1 MIGGEFEIDLSIQ
14 REFVPHSD
22 TYYYASGRTA
32 LYQILRSFGS
42 RHTKVWMPDW
52 LCHTM
57 VEAAERAKAEVVFYE
72 LNSDFKA
79 TLEALD
85 KSGFRDGEAVLMV
98 NYFGLQDL
106 TSTAKAIKEQY
117 PQSIVIEDDVQAYWC
132 FAEQE
137 NPYADYRF
145 TSMRKAFAI
154 PDGGLVKT
162 TRPMPEVTET
172 NTFAPFKV
180 KAGVMKQHRGQG
192 GIKDEDYL
200 ALFRQGDNLISEN
213 YESRM
218 SDDSKLLFS
227 GTNFEQAKRQRQAN
241 AKVILDGLK
250 SLDIKPLIEV
260 PADAIPLFIPILL
273 TNRDAVRRAM
283 FQKEIFCPIHWPLEG
298 LNNKRGLL
306 MAETELS
313 LIVDQRY
320 TPKEMNEI
328 IAVIQD
334 NT

>member
-14 REFVPHSD
+14 RGFVPQPDS
-22 TYYYASGRTA
+22 YYYASGRTA
-32 LYQILRSFGS
+32 LYQILRSLGP

-57 VEAAERAKAEVVFYE
+57 VEAAEMAKTEVVFYE

-98 NYFGLQDL
+98 NYFGLLDL
-106 TSTAKAIKEQY
+106 TLTAKAIKEQY

-162 TRPMPEVTET
+162 SRPMPDVTGS
-172 NTFAPFKV
+172 NTFAPLKV
-180 KAGVMKQHRGQG
+180 KAGVMKQHRGQD

-200 ALFRQGDNLISEN
+200 ALFRQGDELISEN
-213 YESRM
+213 YDSSM
-218 SDDSKLLFS
+218 SDDSKRLFA
-227 GTNFEQAKRQRQAN
+227 GTDFKQAKRQRQVN
-241 AKVILDGLK
+241 AKVILEGLK
-250 SLDIKPLIEV
+250 SLGIKPLIEV
-260 PADAIPLFIPILL
+260 PADAVPLFIPIYLE
-273 TNRDAVRRAM
+273 NRDEVRRSM
-283 FQKEIFCPIHWPLEG
+283 FKHEVFCPVHWPLEG
-298 LNNKRGLL
+298 MDVKKGRE
-306 MAETELS
+306 MAEHELS

-320 TPKEMNEI
+320 GKKEMNELI
-328 IAVIQD
+328 SLIV
-334 NT
+334 N

>member
-1 MIGGEFEIDLSIQ
+1 MIGGEFEINLSIQ
-14 REFVPHSD
+14 REFVPQPD

-32 LYQILRSFGS
+32 LYQILRSLGPQ
-42 RHTKVWMPDW
+42 HTKVWMPDW

-57 VEAAERAKAEVVFYE
+57 VEAADRAKTDVMSYE

-106 TSTAKAIKEQY
+106 KPTAKAIKEQY

-132 FAEQE
+132 FSEQE

-162 TRPMPEVTET
+162 SRPMLDVTDH
-172 NTFAPFKV
+172 NTFAPLKV
-180 KAGVMKQHRGQG
+180 KAGVMKLHRGQD

-200 ALFRQGDNLISEN
+200 ALFRQGDELISEN
-213 YESRM
+213 YESSI
-218 SDDSKLLFS
+218 SDDSKRLFA
-227 GTNFEQAKRQRQAN
+227 GTDFEQAKRQRQAN
-241 AKVILDGLK
+241 AKAILEGMK
-250 SLDIKPLIEV
+250 SLGMKPLIEV
-260 PADAIPLFIPILL
+260 RTDATPLFIPIYLE
-273 TNRDAVRRAM
+273 NRDEVRRRM
-283 FQKEIFCPIHWPLEG
+283 FQHEVFCPVHWPLEG
-298 LNNKRGLL
+298 LDVKKGKE
-306 MAETELS
+306 MAEHELS

-320 TPKEMNEI
+320 TEREMNDI
-328 IAVIQD
+328 LSLLF
-334 NT
+334 

>member
-14 REFVPHSD
+14 REFVPQPD

-32 LYQILRSFGS
+32 LYQILRSLGPQ
-42 RHTKVWMPDW
+42 HTKVWMPDW

-57 VEAAERAKAEVVFYE
+57 VEAADRAKTDVMFYE

-85 KSGFRDGEAVLMV
+85 KSGFLDGEAVLMV

-106 TSTAKAIKEQY
+106 KPTAKAIKEQY

-162 TRPMPEVTET
+162 SRPMPDVTGS
-172 NTFAPFKV
+172 NTFASLKV
-180 KAGVMKQHRGQG
+180 KAGVMKQHRGQD

-200 ALFRQGDNLISEN
+200 ALFRQGDELISEN

-218 SDDSKLLFS
+218 SDDSKRLFA
-227 GTNFEQAKRQRQAN
+227 GTDFEQAKRQRRAN
-241 AKVILDGLK
+241 TKVILEGLK
-250 SLDIKPLIEV
+250 SLGIKPLIEV
-260 PADAIPLFIPILL
+260 PADAVPVFIPIYLE
-273 TNRDAVRRAM
+273 NRDEVRRSM
-283 FQKEIFCPIHWPLEG
+283 FQHEVFCPVHWPLEG
-298 LNNKRGLL
+298 LLVNRGKK
-306 MAETELS
+306 MADHELS
-313 LIVDQRY
+313 LIIDQRY
-320 TPKEMNEI
+320 GKKEMDEI
-328 IAVIQD
+328 LNFLKV
-334 NT
+334 

>member
-1 MIGGEFEIDLSIQ
+1 MIGGEFEIDLFIQ
-14 REFVPHSD
+14 REFVPQPD

-32 LYQILRSFGS
+32 LYQILRSLGPH
-42 RHTKVWMPDW
+42 HTKVWMPDW

-57 VEAAERAKAEVVFYE
+57 VEAAERAKSEVVFYE
-72 LNSDFKA
+72 LNNDFKA

-106 TSTAKAIKEQY
+106 TPTAKAIKEQY

-162 TRPMPEVTET
+162 KRPMPKAVGD
-172 NTFAPFKV
+172 NTFAPLKI
-180 KAGVMKQHRGQG
+180 KAGTMKFHRGER
-192 GIKDEDYL
+192 GINDDYYL
-200 ALFRQGDNLISEN
+200 KLFKEGDKLIPEN
-213 YESRM
+213 YESVM
-218 SDDSKLLFS
+218 SPDSQRLFA
-227 GTNFEQAKRQRQAN
+227 GTDLKKAKKQRQAN
-241 AKVILDGLK
+241 AAQLISGLEE
-250 SLDIKPLIEV
+250 LGIKPMIPV
-260 PADAIPLFIPILL
+260 PADSVPLFIPIYLE
-273 TNRDAVRRAM
+273 NRDEVRRRM
-283 FQKEIFCPIHWPLEG
+283 FQHEIFCPVHWPLDG
-298 LNNKRGLL
+298 MPVKRGLD
-306 MAETELS
+306 MVAHELS

-320 TPKEMNEI
+320 KESDMNQI
-328 IAVIQD
+328 INLI
-334 NT
+334 

>member
-14 REFVPHSD
+14 REFVPQHD

-32 LYQILRSFGS
+32 LYQILRSLGPQ
-42 RHTKVWMPDW
+42 HTKVWMPDW

-57 VEAAERAKAEVVFYE
+57 VEAADRAKTDVMFYE
-72 LNSDFKA
+72 LNSDFEA

-106 TSTAKAIKEQY
+106 KPTAKTIKEQY
-117 PQSIVIEDDVQAYWC
+117 PQSIVIEDEVQAYWC

-162 TRPMPEVTET
+162 SRPMPDVTGP
-172 NTFAPFKV
+172 NTFAPLKV
-180 KAGVMKQHRGQG
+180 KAGVMKQLRGQD

-200 ALFRQGDNLISEN
+200 ALFRQGDELISEN
-213 YESRM
+213 YESTM
-218 SDDSKLLFS
+218 SDDSKRLFA
-227 GTNFEQAKRQRQAN
+227 GTDFEQAKRQRRAN
-241 AKVILDGLK
+241 AKVILEGLK
-250 SLDIKPLIEV
+250 SLGINPLIEV
-260 PADAIPLFIPILL
+260 PADAVPLFIPIYLE
-273 TNRDAVRRAM
+273 NRDEVRRRM
-283 FQKEIFCPIHWPLEG
+283 FQNEVFCPVHWPLEG
-298 LNNKRGLL
+298 MDVKMGRE
-306 MAETELS
+306 MAEHELS
-313 LIVDQRY
+313 LIIDQRY
-320 TPKEMNEI
+320 SVKDI
-328 IAVIQD
+328 HQVVSLL
-334 NT
+334 

>member
-14 REFVPHSD
+14 REFVPRPD

-32 LYQILRSFGS
+32 LYQILRSLGP

-57 VEAAERAKAEVVFYE
+57 VEAAEMAKAEVVFYE
-72 LNSDFKA
+72 LNSDFEA

-85 KSGFRDGEAVLMV
+85 KSGYRDGEAVLMV

-106 TSTAKAIKEQY
+106 KPTAKAIKEQY

-162 TRPMPEVTET
+162 LRPMPDVTGH

-180 KAGVMKQHRGQG
+180 KAGVMKLHRGQE

-200 ALFRQGDNLISEN
+200 ALFRQGDELISEN
-213 YESRM
+213 YEGRM
-218 SDDSKLLFS
+218 SDDSKRLYA
-227 GTNFEQAKRQRQAN
+227 GTDFERAKRQRQKN
-241 AKVILDGLK
+241 AKVILEGLK
-250 SLDIKPLIEV
+250 SLGIKPLIEV
-260 PADAIPLFIPILL
+260 PADAVPLFIPIYLE
-273 TNRDAVRRAM
+273 NRDEVRRRM
-283 FQKEIFCPIHWPLEG
+283 FQNEVFCPVHWPLEG
-298 LNNKRGLL
+298 MNVKKGKEL
-306 MAETELS
+306 AEHELS

-320 TPKEMNEI
+320 STIDMDLI
-328 IAVIQD
+328 LSLL
-334 NT
+334 

>member
-14 REFVPHSD
+14 REFVPQPD
-22 TYYYASGRTA
+22 TYYFASGRTA
-32 LYQILRSFGS
+32 LYQLLRSLGP
-42 RHTKVWMPDW
+42 RHSKVWMPDW

-57 VEAAERAKAEVVFYE
+57 VEAAERAKTEVVFYE

-106 TSTAKAIKEQY
+106 TPTAKAIKEQY
-117 PQSIVIEDDVQAYWC
+117 PQSIVIEDDVQAYWR

-145 TSMRKAFAI
+145 MSMRKAFAI

-162 TRPMPEVTET
+162 SRPMPDVTGH

-180 KAGVMKQHRGQG
+180 KAGVMKLHRGQE

-200 ALFRQGDNLISEN
+200 ALFRQGDELISEN
-213 YESRM
+213 YEGRM
-218 SDDSKLLFS
+218 SDDSKRLFA
-227 GTNFEQAKRQRQAN
+227 GTDFEQAKRQRRAN
-241 AKVILDGLK
+241 TKVTLEGLK
-250 SLDIKPLIEV
+250 SLGIKPLIEV
-260 PADAIPLFIPILL
+260 PADAVPLFIPIYLE
-273 TNRDAVRRAM
+273 NRNEVRRRM
-283 FQKEIFCPIHWPLEG
+283 FQHEVFCPVHWPLEG
-298 LNNKRGLL
+298 MDVKKGKE
-306 MAETELS
+306 MAEHELS
-313 LIVDQRY
+313 LICDQRY
-320 TPKEMNEI
+320 NKTDI
-328 IAVIQD
+328 DLILSLI
-334 NT
+334 

>member
-14 REFVPHSD
+14 RDFFPQPD

-32 LYQILRSFGS
+32 LYQILRSLGPQ
-42 RHTKVWMPDW
+42 HTKVWMPDW

-57 VEAAERAKAEVVFYE
+57 VEAAERAKTEVVFYE
-72 LNSDFKA
+72 LNNDFKA

-85 KSGFRDGEAVLMV
+85 KSVFCDGEAVLMV

-137 NPYADYRF
+137 NPYSDYRF

-162 TRPMPEVTET
+162 SRPMPDVTGH

-180 KAGVMKQHRGQG
+180 KAGVMKLHRGQE

-200 ALFRQGDNLISEN
+200 ALFRQGDELISEN
-213 YESRM
+213 YEGRM
-218 SDDSKLLFS
+218 SDDSKRLFA
-227 GTNFEQAKRQRQAN
+227 GTDFEQAKRQRRLN
-241 AKVILDGLK
+241 TKVILEGLK
-250 SLDIKPLIEV
+250 SLGIKPLIDV
-260 PADAIPLFIPILL
+260 PADVVPLFIPIYLE
-273 TNRDAVRRAM
+273 NRDEVRRSM
-283 FQKEIFCPIHWPLEG
+283 FKHEVFCPVHWPLEG
-298 LNNKRGLL
+298 MDVKKGKK
-306 MAETELS
+306 MAEHELS
-313 LIVDQRY
+313 LICDQRY
-320 TPKEMNEI
+320 GVKEMNEI
-328 IAVIQD
+328 IKMIR
-334 NT
+334 

>member
-1 MIGGEFEIDLSIQ
+1 MLGGEFEIDLSIQ
-14 REFVPHSD
+14 REFVPQPGV
-22 TYYYASGRTA
+22 YYYASGRTA
-32 LYQILRSFGS
+32 LYQILRSLDA

-57 VEAAERAKAEVVFYE
+57 VEAAERAKTEVVFYE

-85 KSGFRDGEAVLMV
+85 KSGYRDGEAVLMV

-106 TSTAKAIKEQY
+106 RPTAKAIKEQY

-162 TRPMPEVTET
+162 LRPMSDVTGH
-172 NTFAPFKV
+172 NTFAPLKV
-180 KAGVMKQHRGQG
+180 KAGVMKQHRGQD

-200 ALFRQGDNLISEN
+200 ALFRQGDVLISEN
-213 YESRM
+213 YESSM
-218 SDDSKLLFS
+218 SDDSKRLFA
-227 GTNFEQAKRQRQAN
+227 GTDFEQAKRQRQVN
-241 AKVILDGLK
+241 AKVILEGLK
-250 SLDIKPLIEV
+250 SLGIKPLIEV
-260 PADAIPLFIPILL
+260 PADAVPLFIPIYLE
-273 TNRDAVRRAM
+273 NRDEVRRSM
-283 FQKEIFCPIHWPLEG
+283 FKHEVFCPVHWPLEG
-298 LNNKRGLL
+298 MDVKKGRE
-306 MAETELS
+306 MAEHELS

-320 TPKEMNEI
+320 DKKEMNELI
-328 IAVIQD
+328 SLIV
-334 NT
+334 N

>member
-1 MIGGEFEIDLSIQ
+1 MIGGEFEMVLSIQ
-14 REFVPHSD
+14 REFVPQPD

-32 LYQILRSFGS
+32 LYQILRSLGP

-57 VEAAERAKAEVVFYE
+57 VEAAERAKTEVVFYE
-72 LNSDFKA
+72 LNNDFK
-79 TLEALD
+79 TTMEALD
-85 KSGFRDGEAVLMV
+85 KSGYRDGESVLMV

-106 TSTAKAIKEQY
+106 KPTAKAIKEQY

-162 TRPMPEVTET
+162 LRPMPDVTGH

-180 KAGVMKQHRGQG
+180 KAGVMKLHRGQE

-200 ALFRQGDNLISEN
+200 ALFRQGDELISEN
-213 YESRM
+213 YEGRM
-218 SDDSKLLFS
+218 SDDSKRLFA
-227 GTNFEQAKRQRQAN
+227 GTDFEQAKRQRRAN
-241 AKVILDGLK
+241 TKVILEGLK
-250 SLDIKPLIEV
+250 SLGIKPLIEV
-260 PADAIPLFIPILL
+260 PADAVPLFIPIYLE
-273 TNRDAVRRAM
+273 NRDEVRRRM
-283 FQKEIFCPIHWPLEG
+283 FQHEVFCPVHWPLEG
-298 LNNKRGLL
+298 MDVKKGRE
-306 MAETELS
+306 MVEHELS
-313 LIVDQRY
+313 LIIDQRY
-320 TPKEMNEI
+320 AEKDMKLVLSWI
-328 IAVIQD
+328 K
-334 NT
+334 

>member
-1 MIGGEFEIDLSIQ
+1 MLGGEFEIDLSIQ
-14 REFVPHSD
+14 REFVPQSD

-32 LYQILRSFGS
+32 LYLILCSLTP
-42 RHTKVWMPDW
+42 RHNKIWMPDW

-72 LNSDFKA
+72 LNNDFKA

-106 TSTAKAIKEQY
+106 RPTAKSIKEQY

-162 TRPMPEVTET
+162 SRLMPDATAT
-172 NTFAPFKV
+172 NTFAPLKV
-180 KAGVMKQHRGQG
+180 KAGVMKLHRGQE

-200 ALFRQGDNLISEN
+200 ALFRQGDELISEN
-213 YESRM
+213 YDSGM
-218 SDDSKLLFS
+218 SDDSKRLFA
-227 GTNFEQAKRQRQAN
+227 GTDFEQVKRQRQEN

-250 SLDIKPLIEV
+250 SLGIKPLVEV
-260 PADAIPLFIPILL
+260 PADAVPLFVPIYLE
-273 TNRDAVRRAM
+273 NRDEVRRKM
-283 FQKEIFCPIHWPLEG
+283 FQHEVFCPIHWPLEG
-298 LNNKRGLL
+298 MPVKKGKE
-306 MAETELS
+306 MAEHELS

-320 TPKEMNEI
+320 GENDI
-328 IAVIQD
+328 ISMI
-334 NT
+334 NLLKK